1 MVFFTIN
8 SVSSFYPTG
17 TSAAPTGSIV
27 GSTSGRTGTEGKRM
41 VVGKEVI
48 PSMINIFWGPV
59 PLFPL

>member
-1 MVFFTIN
+1 MVFLTVN
-8 SVSSFYPTG
+8 SVSSFYSTG

-27 GSTSGRTGTEGKRM
+27 GSTSGKTGTEGEGM